1 MGENVSDARN
11 VQGRGIIMMWFSTV
25 HDFITMHG
33 YGRYVWPAWGVSL
46 AVLLIQVVHARI
58 ERRRV
63 IASLW
68 RQQCR
73 STMLEVHTD
82 ASPMREEAV

>member
-1 MGENVSDARN
+1 
-11 VQGRGIIMMWFSTV
+11 MMWFATV

-46 AVLLIQVVHARI
+46 AVLLIHVVHARF
-58 ERRRV
+58 ERRQLMV
-63 IASLW
+63 SLW

-73 STMLEVHTD
+73 S
-82 ASPMREEAV
+82 AVLAERTETSSVGEDSV